1 MLKCFGV
8 IGKYMS
14 GVSLPE
20 DKSDLVTSSDF
31 RELLESQVEEIKEF
45 VERNEEDDVWEYG
58 EFEMFDGVYFVM
70 DWETEGLRDTYVLVD
85 LDEVG
90 DWYVSPDG
98 PDVTRCDT
106 EVVRVS
112 KKVAWAMAVFRDDV
126 VVHDPLSKTD
136 EDVEITVEIDYSDRS
151 GPRFLTKLL
160 RSLRV
165 VEGVPEVLEY
175 SESNSRE
182 DVDMWV

>member
-1 MLKCFGV
+1 
-8 IGKYMS
+8 MS
-14 GVSLPE
+14 SVSLPE

-45 VERNEEDDVWEYG
+45 VERHEEDDVWEYG
-58 EFEMFDGVYFVM
+58 EFEMFDGVYFIM
-70 DWETEGLRDTYVLVD
+70 DWEKEGLRDTYVLVD

-98 PDVTRCDT
+98 PDVTKCDT

-112 KKVAWAMAVFRDDV
+112 EEVAWAMSVFRDDV

-136 EDVEITVEIDYSDRS
+136 KDVEITVEIDYSDRS
-151 GPRFLTKLL
+151 GPRFLTKMLESVNDL
-160 RSLRV
+160 ECIPSFV
-165 VEGVPEVLEY
+165 EY
-175 SESNSRE
+175 SEKNSDE
-182 DVDMWV
+182 NVDVWT